1 MKKTMKS
8 MLVMAILCTNIAVVA
23 KSNHYYS
30 SEPLTKAKLSTI
42 NFKNFD
48 GDLNITIK
56 DSYGLIFFK
65 EKFKGVDFKNT
76 YDLTSL
82 PTGKYFF
89 EINGQTKIKV
99 VPFYVKERVVSFEND
114 KEQIHF
120 KPIVREHEDNLF
132 SISMVALNAKSLKIK
147 LYDMESNLIY
157 SEELTDDLYLGRF
170 INISN
175 LDSGVYKLVMQSNG
189 RTFVERIR
197 K

>member
-23 KSNHYYS
+23 KSNYYYS

-114 KEQIHF
+114 KEQIYF